1 MFLAPLRN
9 TKRDLA
15 KTVGDEHRKTQKLM
29 FVDSKMFV
37 LAATASA
44 TTVLA
49 PLSAVTAQIYYVG
62 TLNTVVDSV
71 CMILISPYLSE
82 NDHCLYL
89 TVCRIPIYCCW
100 CCGGKYSVL
109 YGAVKQETTL
119 EAAVGDEKQESTVV
133 DTMSAPRVFTEK
145 MGDAADQAGAA
156 TSPEMVIPTAVEL
169 PTEPA
174 GSGLLISSQRSDDT
188 EAT

>member
-1 MFLAPLRN
+1 M
-9 TKRDLA
+9 
-15 KTVGDEHRKTQKLM
+15 
-29 FVDSKMFV
+29 
-37 LAATASA
+37 
-44 TTVLA
+44 
-49 PLSAVTAQIYYVG
+49 
-62 TLNTVVDSV
+62 
-71 CMILISPYLSE
+71 
-82 NDHCLYL
+82 
-89 TVCRIPIYCCW
+89 
-100 CCGGKYSVL
+100 L

-145 MGDAADQAGAA
+145 MRDAAGQAGAA

-169 PTEPA
+169 STQPA